1 MNPVQ
6 EDMIQ
11 KEKIEE
17 LLKRKN
23 EDATDLALFVRTSGE
38 DIVGWDRGKIVD
50 ALVRETEIS
59 REIAEIIGHEVE
71 RQIANLRI
79 NIITAPL
86 IRELVDVKLL
96 EYGLEDAR
104 KKHTRLGFPLYDVK
118 QIILSHNKENANV
131 PHGPEATNLSL
142 AEGIKKEFALL
153 HVFSDDIGDAH
164 MRGDLHLHD
173 LGFID
178 RPYCSGQS
186 IEYVKKFGL
195 DLPNSLSNARPAR
208 HAEVL
213 LAQMVKFSAA
223 LQGVFAGAIG
233 WDAVNLFFAPFLV
246 GKSDKEIHQLAQMMI
261 YEYSQQA
268 VARGGQAIF
277 SDINL
282 YWEVP
287 KHFENVP
294 AIGPGGEYTG
304 KTYSEYHEE
313 SQRFVWALF
322 DVYKEGD
329 GSGRPF
335 FFPKPLVHMTE
346 KFFKTPRHEEFLLHI
361 SDVATEM
368 GNTYFVFDR
377 GDTAKIS
384 ECCRLSFKLE
394 QSDLD
399 DAKEPWRM
407 RYSALQNV
415 TVNLPRIA
423 YKAEGSDQ
431 KLFDLLSQMLEMA
444 ARAHVE
450 KKKFIEEILAQ
461 GKNGPLSMLTMK
473 RDDSPYLR
481 MFRVSYLMGILG
493 LNELVQAH
501 TGEEMHQSPRALKLG
516 LKVISYMKI
525 KCDEMT
531 KKYGLHFVLEQTPA
545 ESTAYRFA
553 KLDMEHFRGQS
564 EKVIKG
570 NMGSREIYYTNSTYF
585 NVSHPMNPI
594 DKVKQEGLFHPLID
608 AGALTHVWLGES
620 KPSPESISNFVKKT
634 FRETENSQIA
644 FSPEFTSCNSC
655 GKIAR
660 GLKDNCPYC
669 QSENIEGITRIT
681 GYFSRISGWNKGKRG
696 ELKDRLRVSEG
707 FHGN

>member
-1 MNPVQ
+1 MKPV
-6 EDMIQ
+6 IT
-11 KEKIEE
+11 EE
-17 LLKRKN
+17 EIKPAP
-23 EDATDLALFVRTSGE
+23 DSTDLALFVRTSGE
-38 DIVGWDRGKIVD
+38 NIVSWDRVKIVD

-59 REIAEIIGHEVE
+59 RDIAEIIGFEVE
-71 RQIANLRI
+71 RQIAALRI
-79 NIITAPL
+79 NHITAPL

-104 KKHTRLGFPLYDVK
+104 RKHTRLGSPLYDVK
-118 QIILSHNKENANV
+118 QIILSPNKENANV
-131 PHGPEATNLSL
+131 PHGPEATNLTL
-142 AEGIKKEFALL
+142 AENIKKEFALL
-153 HVFSDDIGDAH
+153 QVFSQDIGDAH

-186 IEYVKKFGL
+186 VEYVKKFGL
-195 DLPNSLSNARPAR
+195 DLPNALSIAKPAK

-233 WDAVNLFFAPFLV
+233 WDAINIFFAPFLT
-246 GKSDKEIHQLAQMMI
+246 GMSDIEVHQLAQMLI

-294 AIGPGGEYTG
+294 ALGPGGVYTG
-304 KTYSEYHEE
+304 KTYGEYQKE
-313 SQRFVWALF
+313 SQKFVWELF
-322 DVYKEGD
+322 SVYQAGD

-346 KFFKTPRHEEFLLHI
+346 KFFKTEGWEKFLNHI
-361 SDVATEM
+361 SEVAAEM

-377 GDTAKIS
+377 GETAKIS

-415 TVNLPRIA
+415 TINLPRLA
-423 YKAEGSDQ
+423 FRAKGSDQ
-431 KLFDLLSQMLEMA
+431 KLFELIGEMLDMT
-444 ARAHVE
+444 ARAHLE
-450 KKKFIEEILAQ
+450 KKRFIEELLSR
-461 GKNGPLSMLTMK
+461 GSGGPLSLLAMQ
-473 RDDSPYLR
+473 RDGQPYLR
-481 MFRVSYLMGILG
+481 MWRVSYLVGILG
-493 LNELVQAH
+493 LNETVQAH
-501 TGEEMHQSPRALKLG
+501 LGCELHDNRDALKLG
-516 LKVISYMKI
+516 LKLISYMKL
-525 KCDEMT
+525 KCDELT
-531 KKYGLHFVLEQTPA
+531 KKHGVHFVLEQTPA

-553 KLDMEHFRGQS
+553 KLDLGHFPEQAQ
-564 EKVIKG
+564 KVIKG
-570 NMGSREIYYTNSTYF
+570 HPLTGEVYYTNSTYF

-594 DKVKQEGLFHPLID
+594 DRVSEEGLFHPLID

-620 KPSPESISNFVKKT
+620 KPNPESISNFVIKT
-634 FRETENSQIA
+634 MRQTQNSQIA
-644 FSPEFTSCNSC
+644 FSPEFTACNDC
-655 GKIAR
+655 GKITR
-660 GLKDNCPYC
+660 GLRETCSHC
-669 QSENIEGITRIT
+669 QSANVDGITRIT
-681 GYFSRISGWNKGKRG
+681 GYFSRVTGWNKGKRG
-696 ELKDRLRVSEG
+696 ELKDRYRVAEY
-707 FHGN
+707 FNA

>member
-1 MNPVQ
+1 LSVFTQ
-6 EDMIQ
+6 
-11 KEKIEE
+11 
-17 LLKRKN
+17 
-23 EDATDLALFVRTSGE
+23 
-38 DIVGWDRGKIVD
+38 DI
-50 ALVRETEIS
+50 A
-59 REIAEIIGHEVE
+59 
-71 RQIANLRI
+71 
-79 NIITAPL
+79 
-86 IRELVDVKLL
+86 
-96 EYGLEDAR
+96 
-104 KKHTRLGFPLYDVK
+104 
-118 QIILSHNKENANV
+118 
-131 PHGPEATNLSL
+131 
-142 AEGIKKEFALL
+142 
-153 HVFSDDIGDAH
+153 DAH
-164 MRGDLHLHD
+164 MRGDIHLHD

-186 IEYVKKFGL
+186 VEYVKKFGL
-195 DLPNSLSNARPAR
+195 DLPNALSIAKPAK

-233 WDAVNLFFAPFLV
+233 WDAVNVFFAPFLV
-246 GKSDKEIHQLAQMMI
+246 GMSDAEIEQIAQMMI

-282 YWEVP
+282 YWEMP

-294 AIGPGGEYTG
+294 AMGPGGQYTG
-304 KTYSEYHEE
+304 KKYGDYLDE

-322 DVYKEGD
+322 NVYKEGD

-346 KFFKTPRHEEFLLHI
+346 KFFNTPRHEEFLRHI
-361 SDVATEM
+361 SEVAATM

-415 TVNLPRIA
+415 TVNLPRLA
-423 YKAEGSDQ
+423 FKASGSSAR
-431 KLFDLLSQMLEMA
+431 LFDLIEQALEMA
-444 ARAHVE
+444 ARAHVQ
-450 KKKFIEEILAQ
+450 KKKFITDILEA
-461 GKNGPLSMLTMK
+461 GNKGPLSLLAMK
-473 RDDSPYLR
+473 RDGQPYLR

-501 TGEEMHQSPRALKLG
+501 IGKELHENNEALKLG
-516 LKVISYMKI
+516 LKVISVMKL
-525 KCDEMT
+525 KCEELT
-531 KKYGLHFVLEQTPA
+531 KRYGMHFVLEQTPA

-553 KLDMEHFRGQS
+553 KLDLKHYPKFAAR
-564 EKVIKG
+564 VIKG
-570 NMGSREIYYTNSTYF
+570 NKQTGEVYYSNSTYF

-594 DKVKQEGLFHPLID
+594 DRVKQEGLFHPLID

-620 KPSPESISNFVKKT
+620 LPNAESIANFVVKT
-634 FRETENSQIA
+634 FQNTENGQIA
-644 FSPEFTSCNSC
+644 FSPEFTSCNAC
-655 GKIAR
+655 GKITR
-660 GLKDNCPYC
+660 GLRDACPHC
-669 QSENIEGITRIT
+669 QSDNIEGITRIT
-681 GYFSRISGWNKGKRG
+681 GYFSRITGWNKGKTG
-696 ELKDRLRVSEG
+696 ELKDRFRSNEY
-707 FHGN
+707 FNNK